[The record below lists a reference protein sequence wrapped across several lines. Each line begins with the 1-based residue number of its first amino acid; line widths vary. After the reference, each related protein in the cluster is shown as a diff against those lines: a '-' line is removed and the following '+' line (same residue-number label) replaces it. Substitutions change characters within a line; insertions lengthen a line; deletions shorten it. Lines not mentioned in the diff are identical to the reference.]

1 MEFIRQ
7 IERFQ
12 LLNKLVKEQRTGRP
26 EELAKRL
33 GVSRAKLYLML
44 EELRDYGVEV
54 IFSKKVNSFKYN
66 NCNGLNLNFSLKI
79 LDDKETISIT
89 AGKNSTFSKESKILD
104 GPTIP
109 SIYDQYLT
117 TNQLGRRIN

>member
-26 EELAKRL
+26 DELAKRL

-44 EELRDYGVEV
+44 EELRDYGVEIV
-54 IFSKKVNSFKYN
+54 FSKKVNSFRYYN
-66 NCNGLNLNFSLKI
+66 CRGLNLDFSMKV
-79 LDDKETISIT
+79 LDDKETILIS
-89 AGKNSTFSKESKILD
+89 AGK
-104 GPTIP
+104 IP
-109 SIYDQYLT
+109 VFYLS
-117 TNQLGRRIN
+117 LKL